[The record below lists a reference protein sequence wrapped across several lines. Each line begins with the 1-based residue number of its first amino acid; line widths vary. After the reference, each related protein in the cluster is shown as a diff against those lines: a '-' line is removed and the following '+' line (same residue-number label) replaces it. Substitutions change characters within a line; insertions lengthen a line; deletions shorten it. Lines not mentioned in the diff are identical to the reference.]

1 MSTDQNLN
9 EYVHYK
15 ADLKKLI
22 TLANMRGLSISDK
35 STKLGRCK
43 KYVQISAY
51 GYFPAE
57 ITRRMSLILRCKIAQ
72 FARPVKM
79 KKRASYKWQYYNNSG
94 FQMFC
99 KSLKR
104 LFSFRFWRT
113 K

>member
-1 MSTDQNLN
+1 MSTDQKLN

-22 TLANMRGLSISDK
+22 NLANRRGLSLSDI

-57 ITRRMSLILRCKIAQ
+57 ITRQMSLILKCKVTQ

-79 KKRASYKWQYYNNSG
+79 KKRVSYQWQYYNNSG
-94 FQMFC
+94 FQPLR
-99 KSLKR
+99 KLLKR
-104 LFSFRFWRT
+104 LFSLRFWRA